1 MRYLVLVKKTSET
14 RIEVEARSRREATAL
29 ALKEA
34 THGSVRWERSRHK
47 PIIIET
53 RKSKRRTTAHE

>member
-1 MRYLVLVKKTSET
+1 MKYLIKVKKTAESF
-14 RIEVEARSRREATAL
+14 IEVEARSRREATAQ

-34 THGSVRWERSRHK
+34 AHGSVRWVRTHHK

-53 RKSKRRTTAHE
+53 RRNRRTTGHE